1 MTNLKLIN
9 MRDVAVQTT
18 EWLWYPYI
26 PFGKLT
32 IMQGDGGDGKTT
44 TALQIAA
51 AVTTG
56 SILPESQKAVG
67 PFDVIFPPKTAWAT
81 LSNRASSRPGLTS
94 AGSTSSMKAWKD

>member
-44 TALQIAA
+44 TA
-51 AVTTG
+51 
-56 SILPESQKAVG
+56 
-67 PFDVIFPPKTAWAT
+67 
-81 LSNRASSRPGLTS
+81 
-94 AGSTSSMKAWKD
+94 